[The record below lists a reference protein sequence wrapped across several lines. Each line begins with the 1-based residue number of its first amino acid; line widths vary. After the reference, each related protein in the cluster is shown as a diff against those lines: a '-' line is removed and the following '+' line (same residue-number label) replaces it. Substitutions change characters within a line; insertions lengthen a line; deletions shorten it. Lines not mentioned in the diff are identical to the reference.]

1 MIFTYYIINRLV
13 FRNSFHKVDI
23 VSNFIKQISKK
34 TIFDKI
40 FKMSFIIRLASKKDM
55 QSVLD
60 LIIEL
65 AIFEKKPDAVTITVD
80 DLVQDGFSKTPKF
93 IVFVAEEDN
102 NIIGI
107 ALFYERYST
116 WKGRTI
122 HLEDLIVTKRKQKI
136 GAGKALYSAVLK
148 YAYDNNFNR
157 VAWEVIDWNTNAID
171 FYKSTGATYLNDW
184 SVVQMNK
191 KNLEKFIQDS

>member
-1 MIFTYYIINRLV
+1 M
-13 FRNSFHKVDI
+13 
-23 VSNFIKQISKK
+23 NFS
-34 TIFDKI
+34 
-40 FKMSFIIRLASKKDM
+40 IRLGQEKDM
-55 QSVLD
+55 QSVHN
-60 LIIEL
+60 LITEL
-65 AIFEKKPDAVTITVD
+65 AIFEKEPDAVEITVV
-80 DLVQDGFSKTPKF
+80 DLVKDGFSENPKF
-93 IVFVAEEDN
+93 KVFVAEQEN

-107 ALFYERYST
+107 ALFYERFST

-122 HLEDLIVTKRKQKI
+122 HLEDLIVTKSKQNI

-148 YAYDNNFNR
+148 HAHDHNFNR

-191 KNLEKFIQDS
+191 ENLTKFIQDN

>member
-1 MIFTYYIINRLV
+1 M
-13 FRNSFHKVDI
+13 
-23 VSNFIKQISKK
+23 NFN
-34 TIFDKI
+34 
-40 FKMSFIIRLASKKDM
+40 IRLGEKKDM
-55 QSVLD
+55 PSVLD

-65 AIFEKKPDAVTITVD
+65 AVFEKEPDAVEITLA
-80 DLVQDGFSKTPKF
+80 DLVRDGFSEKSMFK
-93 IVFVAEEDN
+93 VFVAEQDN
-102 NIIGI
+102 EIIGI

-122 HLEDLIVTKRKQKI
+122 HLEDLIVTKNKQKI

-157 VAWEVIDWNTNAID
+157 VSWEVIDWNTNAID

-191 KNLEKFIQDS
+191 ENLEKFIQNN

>member
-1 MIFTYYIINRLV
+1 
-13 FRNSFHKVDI
+13 
-23 VSNFIKQISKK
+23 
-34 TIFDKI
+34 
-40 FKMSFIIRLASKKDM
+40 MSFIVRQGQEKDV

-65 AIFEKKPDAVTITVD
+65 AIFEKEPDAVEITIE
-80 DLVQDGFSKTPKF
+80 DLKRDGFSDQPKF
-93 IVFVAEEDN
+93 KFFVAEEN
-102 NIIGI
+102 NVVIGI

-116 WKGRTI
+116 WKGKTI
-122 HLEDLIVTKRKQKI
+122 HLEDLMVTESKRKI
-136 GAGKALYSAVLK
+136 GAGKALYKAVLK

-157 VAWEVIDWNTNAID
+157 VAWEVIDWNTNAIN

-191 KNLEKFIQDS
+191 SNLEKFINNN